1 MCAGVP
7 GAGGIDAV
15 YAIVL
20 SPVARMSVE
29 RLWSGWHTQED
40 VKKPQDNSAVHN
52 TTVCPL
58 LLHAEIDPLVA
69 GIRAETMSF

>member
-1 MCAGVP
+1 M
-7 GAGGIDAV
+7 

-29 RLWSGWHTQED
+29 RLWSKWHTQED
-40 VKKPQDNSAVHN
+40 VPQDNSAVHN

-69 GIRAETMSF
+69 GIRVETMSF